1 MDLDAIKEIARQRQ
15 LFFTEHAIRQM
26 IKRQILDDEVRD
38 AILSG
43 EVIEDYPADKYS
55 PSCLL
60 LGVTQAGRPLHV
72 QCSAPPR
79 VRVVTVYEPDPA
91 EWIENRQRRV
101 S

>member
-1 MDLDAIKEIARQRQ
+1 MDLDAIKEIARKQQ
-15 LFFTEHAIRQM
+15 LLTEHAIRQM
-26 IKRQILDDEVRD
+26 IKRPVSNDEVYD

-43 EVIEDYPADKYS
+43 EVIEDYPDDTYT

-60 LGVTQAGRPLHV
+60 LGVTQAGRSLHV

-79 VRVVTVYEPDPA
+79 VRIVTVYEPDPT
-91 EWIENRQRRV
+91 EWIENRQGRV

>member
-1 MDLDAIKEIARQRQ
+1 MDLDAIKEIARKRQ

-26 IKRQILDDEVRD
+26 IKRRISDDEVRD

-43 EVIEDYPADKYS
+43 EVIEDYTDDKYS

-60 LGVTQAGRPLHV
+60 LGVTQAGRPLHI

-79 VRVVTVYEPDPA
+79 VRIVTAYEPDPA